1 MDATLNVAVEAKRKK
16 VIKISTIVIY
26 AILILW
32 TVLTVFPFIWVL
44 LNSFKPSADI
54 LTSSFALPQEFSM
67 MNYET
72 AFERMKIGTA
82 YKHSFI
88 ISGTVTV
95 GVMLFSSL
103 MSFGLT
109 RYQFKGK
116 EFIRSLIMASLMF
129 PVFATIIPVYK
140 MMISAGLL
148 SKNIAVILPQIAGNL
163 SFATIVMIGF
173 MQSIPLEMEE
183 AAYMEGANVF
193 QVFAKIIVPL
203 CRPSLATVAIFSFLW
218 SYNDLF
224 VQMTMIKDRTKYP
237 ICALLKEISSQY
249 GTDYGLMAASVTM
262 IVIPVMI
269 VYVFLQKN
277 IIKGLTAGA
286 VKG

>member
-1 MDATLNVAVEAKRKK
+1 MDAALNMTVAKKKKK
-16 VIKISTIVIY
+16 VKISTIVIY
-26 AILILW
+26 AVLVFWL
-32 TVLTVFPFIWVL
+32 VLTVFPFVWVL
-44 LNSFKPSADI
+44 LNSFKPSADV
-54 LTSSFALPQEFSM
+54 LRSSFSLPAEFTM

-72 AFERMKIGTA
+72 AFTRMKIGTA
-82 YKHSFI
+82 YMHSFI
-88 ISGTVTV
+88 ISGSVTI
-95 GVMLFSSL
+95 GVMVFASL
-103 MSFGLT
+103 MSFGIS

-116 EFIRSLIMASLMF
+116 EFVRSLIMASLMF

-140 MMISAGLL
+140 MMITGGLL
-148 SKNIAVILPQIAGNL
+148 SKDISVILPQIAGNL
-163 SFATIVMIGF
+163 SFATVIMIGF
-173 MQSIPLEMEE
+173 MQSIPVEMEE

-193 QVFAKIIVPL
+193 QVFTKIIVPL

-224 VQMTMIKDRTKYP
+224 VQMTMIKEPSKYP
-237 ICALLKEISSQY
+237 ICALLKTISSQY

-262 IVIPVMI
+262 IVLPVMV
-269 VYVFLQKN
+269 VYMFLQKN